1 MLPTGWP
8 LELEM
13 RNSLRALAIAALVT
27 GAAQPAAAA
36 KYVTTWTGLVATGFD
51 QSGVFGNDHTD
62 LTGAKFTAT
71 FTFNDSLPG
80 TIVFNNSFVTE
91 IFGGRQNN
99 DPNSQLQGV
108 LTIKGKTHA
117 FSDAQGSFF
126 LLRDGYPTINNG
138 NDEYRMDVASNFGD
152 LGGQSHLNLDAFSN
166 RSSFL
171 STHDYRTPFSFTND
185 GGADMTGDFAIYDPI
200 KYGGLGSV
208 ANGTLRPTG
217 ITVGPQAAVP
227 EPASWAL
234 MISGF
239 GLAGGILRRRRGQAL
254 LAA

>member
-1 MLPTGWP
+1 MKSVTRLLKFALIKPARPTSKG
-8 LELEM
+8 E
-13 RNSLRALAIAALVT
+13 
-27 GAAQPAAAA
+27 
-36 KYVTTWTGLVATGFD
+36 
-51 QSGVFGNDHTD
+51 
-62 LTGAKFTAT
+62 
-71 FTFNDSLPG
+71 
-80 TIVFNNSFVTE
+80 
-91 IFGGRQNN
+91 GR
-99 DPNSQLQGV
+99 
-108 LTIKGKTHA
+108 H
-117 FSDAQGSFF
+117 
-126 LLRDGYPTINNG
+126 
-138 NDEYRMDVASNFGD
+138 
-152 LGGQSHLNLDAFSN
+152 
-166 RSSFL
+166 
-171 STHDYRTPFSFTND
+171 RTPFSFTND